1 MEGPIEEGAGLATRE
16 MLLLPVGVG
25 ESVVGEAVVGENCGL
40 RRCSGMA
47 RGCAGGSSERSIRS
61 SSSGSGTG
69 GGGGRL
75 GFGKELRVGLAIV
88 VTRVRLVVSSEGGGG
103 RAASSEALQ
112 RKHSPLPK

>member
-1 MEGPIEEGAGLATRE
+1 MEGPIDDGAGLTVRE
-16 MLLLPVGVG
+16 RLVPVGVG
-25 ESVVGEAVVGENCGL
+25 DNVVVGEAVVGENCGL
-40 RRCSGMA
+40 RRCSGIA
-47 RGCAGGSSERSIRS
+47 RGCAGRSSERSIRR

-88 VTRVRLVVSSEGGGG
+88 VTRVRFVVSSEGSGG
-103 RAASSEALQ
+103 RAASKEALQ